1 MTKKICLPAIE
12 NEKMKKR
19 LTNMFN
25 VTEHH
30 RSLKSKKIFA
40 YLMKIY
46 YEIKGKI
53 SQHKKG
59 LA

>member
-1 MTKKICLPAIE
+1 
-12 NEKMKKR
+12 
-19 LTNMFN
+19 MFN